1 MTKAII
7 LSAQKKI
14 KLGSEALSGTQ
25 TPDKPK
31 AKSNAVTRMSVLR
44 KKSVLV
50 SHIERRSE

>member
-31 AKSNAVTRMSVLR
+31 AKSNAVTRMTVLR
-44 KKSVLV
+44 NKSVLV